1 MKTALICSCTAATHN
16 RSGFGSELGPRH
28 PSLSQGLAS
37 GLTDTISARRAAP
50 KAIRSGDLIS
60 YHLKHVC
67 TDNRKQE
74 LCWKGWNFRK
84 ELLKLHLTCVLPGSD
99 SSVIFLVIF
108 CVRSVWLLLR
118 ELLVRVRRRTVMLL
132 LLPCCVCCLT
142 SSRPGGGQ
150 GRAAAAGAA
159 A

>member
-1 MKTALICSCTAATHN
+1 M
-16 RSGFGSELGPRH
+16 
-28 PSLSQGLAS
+28 
-37 GLTDTISARRAAP
+37 AAP

-99 SSVIFLVIF
+99 SSVIILVIF
-108 CVRSVWLLLR
+108 CVRSVLLLLR

-132 LLPCCVCCLT
+132 LLPCCVCCLM

-159 A
+159 AWPCSPAPGSTRGVGGRGAGRVGPELLCSPPAR